1 MLRWTLLISLLLLQ
15 TACDSPAEKERSQAS
30 LKKTTE
36 QVQAVSDEGSPVFE
50 PLIATNLLNEPTP
63 VYRFETTAEA
73 LSVWRRAKE
82 RPTLLLL
89 SNNPHL
95 TPVPEEFR
103 KKASILINNAKAEYL
118 ALASTDRNPAPLIF
132 PGMAVD
138 AAMRNGWFNNLAW
151 ALPVRDP
158 SMEVSLEKFTE
169 QLSQSGI
176 ANEEEQSSIELTER
190 TFHGYLRNTPFRAA
204 ALPILQGLQQP
215 VIVHIDLSYFQPLY
229 KNEIATPLLDIVF
242 NTLATLKKMHLQ
254 TLAVTFSY
262 GHLDSKIALDV
273 RFLGDIIAY
282 LIEDPARLDRPI
294 PVNWQRQRD
303 SLYLSNFFK
312 KEEVRELFLA
322 QEKESPNEPWIKFN
336 LYRSA
341 AEHKEGTKALDYLAK
356 AVALDPLYALEY
368 SELSNMAYEKQRPD
382 KALRML
388 KLASEAFPQD
398 PFIKLQIAKLANE
411 VGEQEYALEMLN
423 KIRNLEWSDYYY
435 PKMPQHIADFTEFVQ
450 SGATQ
455 EKKVKSSAGN
465 NQNPGTPSQQPK
477 PELKRQRLLHKAD

>member
-118 ALASTDRNPAPLIF
+118 ALASTDRNPAPQIF

-176 ANEEEQSSIELTER
+176 VNEEEQSSIELTER

-229 KNEIATPLLDIVF
+229 KNEISTPLLDIVF
-242 NTLATLKKMHLQ
+242 NTLAILKKMHLK

-273 RFLGDIIAY
+273 RFLGDVIAY
-282 LIEDPARLDRPI
+282 LIEDPTRLDQAIPI
-294 PVNWQRQRD
+294 NWQRQRD
-303 SLYLSNFFK
+303 ALYLANFFK
-312 KEEVRELFLA
+312 KEELRKLYED
-322 QEKESPNEPWIKFN
+322 QEKESPDAAWVKFN

-341 AEHKEGTKALDYLAK
+341 AVHKEGNKALDYLAE
-356 AVALDPLYALEY
+356 AVKLDHLYALEY
-368 SELSNMAYEKQRPD
+368 EELSKIAYEKGRPD
-382 KALRML
+382 EALRML
-388 KLASEAFPQD
+388 TLASDAFPNDPLIKLQRAQLASE
-398 PFIKLQIAKLANE
+398 L
-411 VGEQEYALEMLN
+411 GEKEQALELLN
-423 KIRNLEWSDYYY
+423 KIRNLEWSEYYY
-435 PKMPQHIADFTEFVQ
+435 PQMPQYLTDLTTFAQ
-450 SGATQ
+450 AGAGAT
-455 EKKVKSSAGN
+455 ESAEDKSESAVKSAL
-465 NQNPGTPSQQPK
+465 PIK
-477 PELKRQRLLHKAD
+477 EKE